1 MALYLTEADVDALLA
16 PEDALEAVEGS
27 FVRMAEG
34 VVDNRPRYRHRLDGG
49 QLAVMSAA
57 DLGLRIAGIKTY
69 AAGQGGAS
77 FVIVFL
83 HRGVAFLA
91 NRWHGLGVAIKGEPH
106 VILRDGR
113 LSFDLGHV
121 PAGQS
126 YILFMQFQVN
136 PTNIA
141 LNRPQDVRLFDGKT
155 LVLTIHRSVTIF
167 P

>member
-1 MALYLTEADVDALLA
+1 MSINTVEPSPVGEA
-16 PEDALEAVEGS
+16 S
-27 FVRMAEG
+27 
-34 VVDNRPRYRHRLDGG
+34 
-49 QLAVMSAA
+49 
-57 DLGLRIAGIKTY
+57 
-69 AAGQGGAS
+69 
-77 FVIVFL
+77 
-83 HRGVAFLA
+83 
-91 NRWHGLGVAIKGEPH
+91 
-106 VILRDGR
+106 RDGR